1 VKRRPRRA
9 PEIKGTTM
17 MISRREFLQWA
28 SAAAGTAAVS
38 GCATSGGSAGKV
50 VVIGAGYGGATAAK
64 YIKMWA
70 PDIDVTVVE
79 RGSEFVSCPLSN
91 LVLGGNTDIRELTYS
106 FDGLKRRGITI
117 VRDEALA
124 IDAAKREVRLAGGNV
139 LAYDRLIVS
148 PGVDFLYNTIPG
160 LNNADAQNRVLH
172 AWKAGPQTLALRKQ
186 LEAMRDGGVYALHIP
201 KAPYRCPPGPYERV
215 CQVADYLKRAK
226 PKSKVLV
233 LDSNEDLVSKKG
245 LFLAAWNGQYKGM
258 IEYKPNSE
266 LVDVDVKTLTAKLQ
280 FEDVKA
286 DVLNVVPPQKAGAI
300 AEQAGL
306 INANNRWCNV
316 DWTSM
321 ESTAV
326 KGIHVLADATLSAP
340 AMPKSAS
347 MANQHAKVC
356 AAAVIALIKG
366 EPVNP
371 DPVMMNTCYS
381 FVDGKNVMHVAS
393 VHTYDVAQKTMIPV
407 KGAGG
412 VSDKASEQEGLY
424 AWGWARNIWAE
435 ALA

>member
-1 VKRRPRRA
+1 M
-9 PEIKGTTM
+9 T
-17 MISRREFLQWA
+17 ISRREFLQWA
-28 SAAAGTAAVS
+28 SAATGATAVG
-38 GCATSGGSAGKV
+38 GCANIGGSAGKV

-70 PDIDVTVVE
+70 PDIDVTIVE
-79 RGSEFVSCPLSN
+79 RGSEFISCPLSN
-91 LVLGGNTDIRELTYS
+91 LVLGGNTGINELTYS
-106 FDGLKRRGITI
+106 YDGLKRRGITI
-117 VRDEALA
+117 VRDEATA
-124 IDAAKREVRLAGGNV
+124 IDAQKREVRLAGGNT

-148 PGVDFLYNTIPG
+148 PGVEFLYSGIPG
-160 LNNADAQNRVLH
+160 LDNAEAQNRVLH

-186 LEAMRDGGVYALHIP
+186 LEDMRDGGVFALHIP

-215 CQVADYLKRAK
+215 CQVADYFKRAK
-226 PKSKVLV
+226 PKSKILV

-286 DVLNVVPPQKAGAI
+286 DVLNVVPPQKAGFI
-300 AEQAGL
+300 AEKTGL
-306 INANNRWCNV
+306 INANNRWCAV
-316 DWTSM
+316 DWTTL

-326 KGIHVLADATLSAP
+326 KGVHVLADATLSGP

-366 EPVNP
+366 DAVNP
-371 DPVMMNTCYS
+371 EPVMMNTCYS

-393 VHTYDVAQKTMIPV
+393 VHTYDAKEKTMVPV